1 MPRPS
6 DIEEQLSYIVLGT
19 TRSPGVVKLTGHDR
33 KEKWDIKDAKGQDGA
48 STALQGK
55 PIGQFTATFYLVDDG
70 SDDLNQFDAWDSF
83 QKLIE
88 STTNGAKP
96 VALPIYHPDLA
107 RNGFTSVVKSS
118 ISGMQYD
125 GRGGATVVVEFIEYR
140 PPKPKTAAKAQPKP
154 AAQYN
159 PATPPGAGQ
168 GGNPPPNPPPPND
181 PNADAKRELGSL
193 VDQASAP

>member
-48 STALQGK
+48 STSLQGK

-70 SDDLNQFDAWDSF
+70 ADDLNQFDAWDSF

-88 STTNGAKP
+88 STTNGTKP
-96 VALPIYHPDLA
+96 TALPIYHPDLA
-107 RNGFTSVVKSS
+107 RNGYTTVVKSS
-118 ISGMQYD
+118 VSGMAYD
-125 GRGGATVVVEFIEYR
+125 GRGGATVVVEFIEYK
-140 PPKPKTAAKAQPKP
+140 PPKPKTAAKAQPK
-154 AAQYN
+154 AAG
-159 PATPPGAGQ
+159 ATPTTYANTNEGPRS
-168 GGNPPPNPPPPND
+168 PPPSD
-181 PNADAKRELGSL
+181 PNADAKRELDSL
-193 VDQASAP
+193 VNQASAP